1 MALLEIEG
9 LSRHFGGLQAV
20 SGLDMVVEEGEI
32 CGLIGPNGAGK
43 STALNMIGG
52 TLMPS
57 GGTIRFNGEEVT
69 RMPANARARRGI
81 ARVFQ
86 RNALFFSMSVLEN
99 VLAGSYLYDHHGF
112 WEVFRRSRAAHA
124 RHRQLEERA
133 GDLLAFVGLEH
144 LAGQPAA
151 SLPHG
156 RQRALCIAVA
166 LASDPSLLLLDEPL
180 TGMNV
185 EETAAVTGIVRSL
198 RADKGITTLVV
209 EHNVDEVLGMCD
221 HAVVLDYG
229 KKLMEGTPQECV
241 ADPDVIEA
249 YLGADIDVA

>member
-1 MALLEIEG
+1 VALLEIEG

-32 CGLIGPNGAGK
+32 CALIGPNGAGK

-57 GGTIRFNGEEVT
+57 GGTIRFKGEEVT
-69 RMPANARARRGI
+69 RLPANARARRGI

-99 VLAGSYLYDHHGF
+99 VLAGSYLYDQHSF
-112 WEVFRRSRAAHA
+112 WEVFRRSSAVRARQEELEQRAH
-124 RHRQLEERA
+124 
-133 GDLLAFVGLEH
+133 DLLAFVGLDH
-144 LAGQPAA
+144 MAALPAA

-156 RQRALCIAVA
+156 RQRALCVAVA
-166 LASDPSLLLLDEPL
+166 LACDPSLLLLDEPL
-180 TGMNV
+180 TGMNA
-185 EETAAVTGIVRSL
+185 EEMTAITGIVRSL
-198 RADKGITTLVV
+198 RADKGVTILVV
-209 EHNVDEVLGMCD
+209 EHNVDEVLGMCE